1 MGLSAAFLSK
11 WGISM
16 AVALYGSVEVFGLQN
31 SRVRFVGIERK
42 VDQIALQKN
51 NCDNSSKQLT
61 EEEGFIMGYGGA
73 LTLVNGSPFDW
84 VVSSAPSYQMSTWS
98 WPQST
103 QVRQPTRR
111 ILKPGIDTRQGKRQE
126 YMSSMA
132 QRAKQETMQARL
144 ITMLQAH
151 QTSFQYWPGSL
162 QITNSQSPWIAC
174 RQSRVRKGQKSI

>member
-16 AVALYGSVEVFGLQN
+16 AVALYGSVGVFGLQN

-98 WPQST
+98 WPTINAGTTANQKNIK
-103 QVRQPTRR
+103 TR
-111 ILKPGIDTRQGKRQE
+111 
-126 YMSSMA
+126 Y
-132 QRAKQETMQARL
+132 
-144 ITMLQAH
+144 
-151 QTSFQYWPGSL
+151 
-162 QITNSQSPWIAC
+162 
-174 RQSRVRKGQKSI
+174 